1 MMIKVYLNHYRQF
14 FNTNGKKMLL
24 FLSIMIISFLSII
37 TGNSLTGNIINVFLS
52 GKTSILYAAIV
63 IYLLIE
69 SMGVVLI
76 FVLLKYVTND
86 STDILKV
93 LSRLPIKPLTK
104 YVSYYLFQ
112 IIVETFT
119 PIVFSMIILLP
130 RLIAKGFEVH
140 FIIELSLI
148 LIVQALM
155 ISLLMNFIYN
165 VLLKIFKEISL
176 PYPRN
181 LSLFIQIILSI
192 ISIYYSQKMMFM
204 NLMKAQINSFRY
216 DILYWHAGFIYKSL
230 VSNKTTPSYILM
242 ASVSLAVIVGGILS
256 FGLLTNGAEESH
268 NRIFYRFAQP
278 KTTFKNLLVKDFK
291 LLTRHEDIIFL
302 IVTLMISVVMVRL
315 FSVDNTFYL
324 TIIKLFFGILG
335 SLALF
340 SYGSEL
346 SMMLLY
352 RRLGVSKLNYLLSKF
367 TSCLVLTMIIDLLF
381 CLLSVGRIEFSDLF
395 SLYITS
401 ILSCFF
407 SFIVGLLFPFSKNSS
422 TTQIHLLIVVFIML
436 LPLNYC
442 LKLVNS
448 LGDIE
453 KGILCL
459 SLGISIILLGNNKF
473 KEDWNGELL

>member
-1 MMIKVYLNHYRQF
+1 
-14 FNTNGKKMLL
+14 MLL

-192 ISIYYSQKMMFM
+192 ISI
-204 NLMKAQINSFRY
+204 
-216 DILYWHAGFIYKSL
+216 G
-230 VSNKTTPSYILM
+230 
-242 ASVSLAVIVGGILS
+242 
-256 FGLLTNGAEESH
+256 
-268 NRIFYRFAQP
+268 
-278 KTTFKNLLVKDFK
+278 
-291 LLTRHEDIIFL
+291 
-302 IVTLMISVVMVRL
+302 
-315 FSVDNTFYL
+315 
-324 TIIKLFFGILG
+324 
-335 SLALF
+335 
-340 SYGSEL
+340 
-346 SMMLLY
+346 
-352 RRLGVSKLNYLLSKF
+352 
-367 TSCLVLTMIIDLLF
+367 
-381 CLLSVGRIEFSDLF
+381 
-395 SLYITS
+395 
-401 ILSCFF
+401 
-407 SFIVGLLFPFSKNSS
+407 
-422 TTQIHLLIVVFIML
+422 HL
-436 LPLNYC
+436 
-442 LKLVNS
+442 
-448 LGDIE
+448 
-453 KGILCL
+453 
-459 SLGISIILLGNNKF
+459 
-473 KEDWNGELL
+473 

>member
-192 ISIYYSQKMMFM
+192 ISI
-204 NLMKAQINSFRY
+204 
-216 DILYWHAGFIYKSL
+216 G
-230 VSNKTTPSYILM
+230 
-242 ASVSLAVIVGGILS
+242 
-256 FGLLTNGAEESH
+256 
-268 NRIFYRFAQP
+268 
-278 KTTFKNLLVKDFK
+278 
-291 LLTRHEDIIFL
+291 
-302 IVTLMISVVMVRL
+302 
-315 FSVDNTFYL
+315 
-324 TIIKLFFGILG
+324 
-335 SLALF
+335 
-340 SYGSEL
+340 
-346 SMMLLY
+346 
-352 RRLGVSKLNYLLSKF
+352 
-367 TSCLVLTMIIDLLF
+367 
-381 CLLSVGRIEFSDLF
+381 
-395 SLYITS
+395 
-401 ILSCFF
+401 
-407 SFIVGLLFPFSKNSS
+407 
-422 TTQIHLLIVVFIML
+422 HL
-436 LPLNYC
+436 
-442 LKLVNS
+442 
-448 LGDIE
+448 
-453 KGILCL
+453 
-459 SLGISIILLGNNKF
+459 
-473 KEDWNGELL
+473 